1 MDIFVYDTIFAIN
14 EGVKGW
20 TQPVQSTNSD
30 FENARRDLVQPSS
43 WPGWG
48 VNQGDDTLMGHH
60 CRYGRR
66 VILAATAITV
76 GVLSAATLSGVASAQ
91 DAAEAD
97 RNPYAMLTASPSLGA
112 RLGNTTAAL
121 PTPAPM
127 FDVAG
132 AQLPQPIDQVN
143 ADRYRDIFRA
153 QARGDFS
160 AADDLI
166 SQLTDQS
173 LLGEVLSDRYLSP
186 SYRSKPKE
194 LADWLKQYSNLA
206 EATDIYAL
214 AQKKGAGAVTKP
226 HLPNVVRMGSPD
238 ESVIDN
244 DPEWRAGLNAWL
256 SREYGS
262 AAKHFAASYDNV
274 SDPWNKS
281 AAAYWASRAELRAK
295 QPTKV
300 SAWLVK
306 AAKQPRT
313 FYGQLAMHALG
324 ADSDLDWR
332 TPGFNSQYANAIL
345 AARGGKRA
353 LALLQVGQ
361 VNAAERELL
370 VLQQSNGN
378 DLSEALLSLSQAA
391 RMPSLALRIGAN
403 ARILDNKILTA
414 ALYPLPSWRP
424 TDGFDVDRALLYA
437 IMRQESGFNPSAVN
451 PASGATGLMQLMP
464 ATARIVA
471 GDQAG
476 NVKDPVVSMEI
487 GQRYLNLLT
496 QDGTVGNDLIKL
508 IASYNAGPG
517 NLAKWIEASQARKDP
532 LLFLETLP
540 SDETRLFT
548 QRVMAAYWIYRQRL
562 GQDTPSLESIASGE
576 WPKYQHQQLAKAA
589 K

>member
-1 MDIFVYDTIFAIN
+1 V
-14 EGVKGW
+14 
-20 TQPVQSTNSD
+20 
-30 FENARRDLVQPSS
+30 
-43 WPGWG
+43 
-48 VNQGDDTLMGHH
+48 
-60 CRYGRR
+60 C
-66 VILAATAITV
+66 
-76 GVLSAATLSGVASAQ
+76 VLSAATLPGAAAAQ
-91 DAAEAD
+91 DAAAVH
-97 RNPYAMLTASPSLGA
+97 RNPYAALTAEPVLDAKSPD
-112 RLGNTTAAL
+112 NNTAAL
-121 PTPAPM
+121 PAPSTNV
-127 FDVAG
+127 DVNG
-132 AQLPQPIDQVN
+132 NQLPRPIDQVN
-143 ADRYRDIFRA
+143 ADRYREIFHA
-153 QARGDFS
+153 QARGDFNT
-160 AADDLI
+160 ADDLI

-173 LLGEVLSDRYLSP
+173 LLGDVLADRYLSP

-194 LADWLKQYSNLA
+194 LADWLKQYNNLA
-206 EATDIYAL
+206 EASDIYTL
-214 AQKKGAGAVTKP
+214 AQKKGAGNVAKP
-226 HLPNVVRMGSPD
+226 KLANVVRMGSPD

-244 DPEWRAGLNAWL
+244 DAEWAAGLDAW
-256 SREYGS
+256 RNRNYG
-262 AAKHFAASYDNV
+262 AAATHFAASYDKV

-324 ADSDLDWR
+324 ADNDFDWR
-332 TPGFNSQYANAIL
+332 TPSFNGRQSDVIL
-345 AARGGKRA
+345 ATRGGKRA

-361 VNAAERELL
+361 VNIAERELL
-370 VLQQSNGN
+370 VLQQNADDS
-378 DLSEALLSLSQAA
+378 LAEALLSLSQAA

-403 ARILDNKILTA
+403 TRIIENKIITA

-424 TDGFDVDRALLYA
+424 SDGFDVDRALLYA
-437 IMRQESGFNPSAVN
+437 IMRQESGFNPGAVN

-471 GDQAG
+471 GEQVS
-476 NVKDPVVSMEI
+476 NIKDPVVSMEI
-487 GQRYLNLLT
+487 GQRYLNALT
-496 QDGTVGNDLIKL
+496 QDGNVGNDLIKM

-517 NLAKWIEASQARKDP
+517 NLAKWIDAGGAQKDP

-562 GQDTPSLESIASGE
+562 GQDAPSLESVASGD
-576 WPKYQHQQLAKAA
+576 WPKYQRQQLAKAT

>member
-1 MDIFVYDTIFAIN
+1 M
-14 EGVKGW
+14 E
-20 TQPVQSTNSD
+20 
-30 FENARRDLVQPSS
+30 
-43 WPGWG
+43 
-48 VNQGDDTLMGHH
+48 HH

-66 VILAATAITV
+66 ALLAATVITV
-76 GVLSAATLSGVASAQ
+76 GVLSAAALPGAASAQ
-91 DAAEAD
+91 DAAAAH
-97 RNPYAMLTASPSLGA
+97 RNAYATMASDPSLDNRSGDK
-112 RLGNTTAAL
+112 TAAL
-121 PTPAPM
+121 PAPTSTI
-127 FDVAG
+127 DVNG
-132 AQLPQPIDQVN
+132 AQLPRPIDEVN
-143 ADRYRDIFRA
+143 ADRYREIFRA

-173 LLGEVLSDRYLSP
+173 LLGEVLADRYLSV

-194 LADWLKQYSNLA
+194 LSDWLRQYGGLA
-206 EATDIYAL
+206 EASDIYAL
-214 AQKKGAGAVTKP
+214 ALKKGASNPTKP
-226 HLPNVVRMGSPD
+226 HVVTVVRMGSPD

-244 DPEWRAGLNAWL
+244 DPDWKAGLAAWRGRDYGRAA
-256 SREYGS
+256 SR
-262 AAKHFAASYDNV
+262 FAASYDNV
-274 SDPWNKS
+274 SDPWSKS

-324 ADSDLDWR
+324 ADTDFDWR
-332 TPGFNSQYANAIL
+332 TPSFNGRQADAVM
-345 AARGGKRA
+345 ATRGGKRA

-370 VLQQSNGN
+370 ILQQNADN
-378 DLSEALLSLSQAA
+378 DLSEALLSLSQSA

-403 ARILDNKILTA
+403 ARILENKIITA

-424 TDGFDVDRALLYA
+424 STGFDVDRALLYA
-437 IMRQESGFNPSAVN
+437 IMRQESGFNPNAVN
-451 PASGATGLMQLMP
+451 PTSGATGLMQLMP
-464 ATARIVA
+464 STARIVA
-471 GDQAG
+471 GEQAG
-476 NVKDPVVSMEI
+476 NIKDPIISMEI
-487 GQRYLNLLT
+487 GQRYLNNLT
-496 QDGTVGNDLIKL
+496 EDGNVGNDLLKM

-517 NLAKWIEASQARKDP
+517 NLAKWASASDAQKDP

-548 QRVMAAYWIYRQRL
+548 QRVIAAYWIYRQRL
-562 GQDTPSLESIASGE
+562 GQDAPSLEAVASGE
-576 WPKYQHQQLAKAA
+576 WPKYQRQSLATA

>member
-1 MDIFVYDTIFAIN
+1 V
-14 EGVKGW
+14 
-20 TQPVQSTNSD
+20 
-30 FENARRDLVQPSS
+30 
-43 WPGWG
+43 
-48 VNQGDDTLMGHH
+48 
-60 CRYGRR
+60 
-66 VILAATAITV
+66 ITV
-76 GVLSAATLSGVASAQ
+76 GVLSAAALPGVASAQ
-91 DAAEAD
+91 DAAATH
-97 RNPYAMLTASPSLGA
+97 RNPYAMLAADPLVDGKAGDS
-112 RLGNTTAAL
+112 TAAL
-121 PTPAPM
+121 PTPTTTL
-127 FDVAG
+127 DVNG
-132 AQLPQPIDQVN
+132 AQLPRPIDEVN
-143 ADRYRDIFRA
+143 ADRYREIFRA
-153 QARGDFS
+153 QARGNFS
-160 AADDLI
+160 AADDQI

-173 LLGEVLSDRYLSP
+173 LLGEVLADRYLSV

-194 LADWLKQYSNLA
+194 LADWLKQYNTLA

-214 AQKKGAGAVTKP
+214 AQKKGAGNAVKP
-226 HLPNVVRMGSPD
+226 HNAVVVRMGSPD
-238 ESVIDN
+238 ESVVDN
-244 DPEWRAGLNAWL
+244 DPDWKDGLASWRGRN
-256 SREYGS
+256 YG
-262 AAKHFAASYDNV
+262 AAASHFAASYDNV

-324 ADSDLDWR
+324 ADNDFDWR
-332 TPGFNSQYANAIL
+332 TPSFN
-345 AARGGKRA
+345 ARHADALTSSRAGKRA

-370 VLQQSNGN
+370 VLQQNADDN
-378 DLSEALLSLSQAA
+378 MAEALLSLSQAA

-403 ARILDNKILTA
+403 TRILENKIITA

-424 TDGFDVDRALLYA
+424 SAGFDVDRALLYA
-437 IMRQESGFNPSAVN
+437 IMRQESGFNPGAVN

-476 NVKDPVVSMEI
+476 NIKDPIISMEI
-487 GQRYLNLLT
+487 GQRYVNTLT
-496 QDGTVGNDLIKL
+496 TDGNVGNDLLKI

-517 NLAKWIEASQARKDP
+517 NLAKWAEANDAQKDP

-562 GQDTPSLESIASGE
+562 GQDAPSLEAIASGE
-576 WPKYQHQQLAKAA
+576 WPKYQHQELAKAT